1 MGEAQPAVAT
11 AVAAARVVEAVQVL
25 RRAPALARQQVTTC
39 GHCSQSMAGLSAH
52 SVTVAAKL
60 SCVLKQRPKNARK
73 IGLENIIKDETPKL
87 HSKPGLIRRLPARR
101 AVLVAPRKRS
111 SRTEFVLP
119 MPQPHW
125 QSNL

>member
-11 AVAAARVVEAVQVL
+11 AVAAAMVVEAVQ

-73 IGLENIIKDETPKL
+73 RGLENIIKDETPKL

-101 AVLVAPRKRS
+101 AVLAAPRKRS